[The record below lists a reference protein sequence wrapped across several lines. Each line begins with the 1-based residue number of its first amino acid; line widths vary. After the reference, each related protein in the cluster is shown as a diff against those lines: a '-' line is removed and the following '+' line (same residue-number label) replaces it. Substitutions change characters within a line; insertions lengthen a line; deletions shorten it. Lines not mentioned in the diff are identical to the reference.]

1 MSGGP
6 GDILKLDL
14 YEILGVKED
23 ATEKE
28 VGIYRFRNIELL
40 IILWMQFNFMY
51 NTEENLLQVDIQDR
65 ISSLKFLFIAIQ

>member
-51 NTEENLLQVDIQDR
+51 NTEENLLQVDI
-65 ISSLKFLFIAIQ
+65 

>member
-1 MSGGP
+1 MSEGP

-51 NTEENLLQVDIQDR
+51 NTEENLLQVDI
-65 ISSLKFLFIAIQ
+65 